1 MQPKTQRSK
10 SAGAR
15 LFINTTVMNEITV
28 AIVMDGGVECLKQP
42 IELDQ
47 RDDLLKYIN
56 QLVKRS
62 KTALDRL
69 ESITVVRGPGPFTAV
84 RVGVAVANALGL
96 ALNIPVYGIKNTECD
111 DIVLLID
118 KAQSATQNTPVR
130 PYYDRPPN
138 ITKPKRKN

>member
-1 MQPKTQRSK
+1 
-10 SAGAR
+10 
-15 LFINTTVMNEITV
+15 
-28 AIVMDGGVECLKQP
+28 MDGGVECLKQP